1 MFNNSVFKQNVDT
14 KKWLV
19 NAGIRAVKTFA
30 QTCVAMIPVS
40 AMIQEVDWVVIVS
53 TAALSAVVSILTS
66 IAGIPEVEA
75 ED

>member
-1 MFNNSVFKQNVDT
+1 MFHNSVFKQNVDT